1 VNKYE
6 SLKNLDTFLNK
17 RPLQDDSDDD
27 SFNNL
32 RVSTK
37 SCSKNLVNIEEQ
49 KNSFDNN
56 ESLLK
61 LTKSNK
67 LENSQDCGIFKR
79 GLNTPSIMIE
89 SVLNK

>member
-1 VNKYE
+1 M
-6 SLKNLDTFLNK
+6 
-17 RPLQDDSDDD
+17 
-27 SFNNL
+27 
-32 RVSTK
+32 
-37 SCSKNLVNIEEQ
+37 NIEEQ

-67 LENSQDCGIFKR
+67 LENSQGCGIFKR